1 MAKLCLFKAFFTF
14 SENPLSALR
23 VKFSSVHPSRIY
35 DFILTR
41 CWAAHAVLCQAFSGN
56 HSSKSFHNNENKNT
70 FPPELSIFASEA
82 RRHGGRVKIIYHT
95 PATFRSLC
103 LLNNGAACAWPTFQC
118 GFHIRCEGLEMV
130 FFYSVLE
137 SVYFYWIL
145 ESTLYHIN
153 LNSNLL
159 NHFCQAQRR
168 SLGLTI
174 KSHGPPTPPT
184 HPTYNF

>member
-1 MAKLCLFKAFFTF
+1 MFNCFATGLELKWLNFVYLRPSFTF
-14 SENPLSALR
+14 TENPLSAR
-23 VKFSSVHPSRIY
+23 TVKISSVHPSRIY

-130 FFYSVLE
+130 FFYS
-137 SVYFYWIL
+137 
-145 ESTLYHIN
+145 
-153 LNSNLL
+153 LL
-159 NHFCQAQRR
+159 
-168 SLGLTI
+168 GI
-174 KSHGPPTPPT
+174 V
-184 HPTYNF
+184 